1 LDRFSANVQI
11 EVVRTQSIGC
21 LRKVLMVRFKRSD
34 RPESNHPI
42 LSKAFQIRRLAFA
55 GKETIP
61 LQAADT
67 PAFEIVKQVA
77 NQIVDKGSDL
87 PEILG

>member
-1 LDRFSANVQI
+1 VFEKGADGQIQAKRPSA
-11 EVVRTQSIGC
+11 E
-21 LRKVLMVRFKRSD
+21 L
-34 RPESNHPI
+34 SNHPI

-67 PAFEIVKQVA
+67 PACEIVKQVA

>member
-1 LDRFSANVQI
+1 
-11 EVVRTQSIGC
+11 
-21 LRKVLMVRFKRSD
+21 MVRFKRSD
-34 RPESNHPI
+34 RPSAELSNHPI
-42 LSKAFQIRRLAFA
+42 LSKAFRIRRLAFA

-61 LQAADT
+61 LQAAD
-67 PAFEIVKQVA
+67 PLAYEIVKQVA